1 MPLILT
7 SEVHNYTAKSVCL
20 KDLGEM
26 VFFRRNPKLFYVSS
40 STTTL
45 STTTVCYVSTN
56 AAVVACG
63 RRKRRAVLVDALDT
77 LVPSGVTKTAK
88 VEER

>member
-1 MPLILT
+1 MPLLLA
-7 SEVHNYTAKSVCL
+7 SEVKKY
-20 KDLGEM
+20 GEI
-26 VFFRRNPKLFYVSS
+26 VFRRNPKLFYVSS

-63 RRKRRAVLVDALDT
+63 RRKRRAVLVDTLDT

>member
-1 MPLILT
+1 MPLLLT
-7 SEVHNYTAKSVCL
+7 SEVKKY
-20 KDLGEM
+20 GEM
-26 VFFRRNPKLFYVSS
+26 VAFRRNPKLFYVSS

-56 AAVVACG
+56 AAVVACK

-77 LVPSGVTKTAK
+77 LVPSGVTKTAR

>member
-1 MPLILT
+1 MKSTTTLQ
-7 SEVHNYTAKSVCL
+7 EVCVL
-20 KDLGEM
+20 KILGEM
-26 VFFRRNPKLFYVSS
+26 ILFRRNPKLFYVSS

-45 STTTVCYVSTN
+45 STTTVCYVSTNN

-77 LVPSGVTKTAK
+77 LVPSGVTKAAK
-88 VEER
+88 NEER

>member
-1 MPLILT
+1 
-7 SEVHNYTAKSVCL
+7 
-20 KDLGEM
+20 M
-26 VFFRRNPKLFYVSS
+26 VVFRRNPKLFYVSS

-56 AAVVACG
+56 NAAVVACK

-77 LVPSGVTKTAK
+77 LVPSAVIKTAK
-88 VEER
+88 DEERYDLPNGQKCPDLNNQW

>member
-1 MPLILT
+1 MKSTTTLQ
-7 SEVHNYTAKSVCL
+7 EVCVL
-20 KDLGEM
+20 KILGEM
-26 VFFRRNPKLFYVSS
+26 ILFRRNPKLFYVSS

-56 AAVVACG
+56 AAVVACK

-77 LVPSGVTKTAK
+77 LVPSRVTKTAK